1 MKKAAFHNLGCNV
14 NAYELEGMEE
24 SLRNAGYDIVPFTEK
39 ADVYV
44 INTCTVTRV
53 ADQKS
58 RQMISR
64 AKTLNPDVIAF
75 TRDVSKSL
83 GPERKW
89 VHYGMTS
96 TDVVDTAQGL
106 RLKHAND
113 IIRKDIDD
121 FMEVLKNLTAKW

>member
-1 MKKAAFHNLGCNV
+1 MLSMSYGKSTQEKCQSKGELILKKAAFHNLGCKV

-24 SLRNAGYDIVPFTEK
+24 SLRNAGYEIVPFTEK

-64 AKTLNPDVIAF
+64 AKTL
-75 TRDVSKSL
+75 TLMR
-83 GPERKW
+83 
-89 VHYGMTS
+89 
-96 TDVVDTAQGL
+96 
-106 RLKHAND
+106 
-113 IIRKDIDD
+113 
-121 FMEVLKNLTAKW
+121 